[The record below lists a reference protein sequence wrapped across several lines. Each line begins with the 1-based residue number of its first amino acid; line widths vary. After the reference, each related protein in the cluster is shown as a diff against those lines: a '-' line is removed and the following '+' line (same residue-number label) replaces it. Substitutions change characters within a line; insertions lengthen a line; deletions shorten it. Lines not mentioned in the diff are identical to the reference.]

1 MSGGPASAPLWHD
14 EAVAAL
20 VHELRTPVTTI
31 RALSELILDA
41 PDMDADEQRGF
52 LSIIAAESLRLGRLV
67 DDILDAARLGS
78 DEAEIAREDLDPAAL
93 VAEAARIAS
102 ALMIEKGA
110 QLALDLPPAAPMV
123 RGDRDRLLQVLL
135 NLLSNAA
142 KMVPAQGGRITVSL
156 EAGPEAVIRVRDN
169 GPGIPPG
176 QHEAVFQP
184 FRRLGPQGTRPP
196 GTGLGLPISRRIVEG
211 HGGTL
216 GVEPAEG
223 ACFVIRL
230 PVPPTEGSA

>member
-1 MSGGPASAPLWHD
+1 MTGGADRAPLWQE

-31 RALSELILDA
+31 RALSEMMLDA
-41 PDMDADEQRGF
+41 PDMDGSERQGF
-52 LSIIAAESLRLGRLV
+52 LSIIAAEAQRLGRLV
-67 DDILDAARLGS
+67 DEVMDAARLGS
-78 DEAEIAREDLDPAAL
+78 DEAELQLGPVDLGGL
-93 VAEAARIAS
+93 LREAAR
-102 ALMIEKGA
+102 L
-110 QLALDLPPAAPMV
+110 AAPLLAGKDARIALELPAGVMVV

-156 EAGPEAVIRVRDN
+156 ETGSEAVIRVRDN
-169 GPGIPPG
+169 GPGILAG

-196 GTGLGLPISRRIVEG
+196 GTGLGLPISRRIVEA

-216 GVEPAEG
+216 VAEPAEG
-223 ACFVIRL
+223 ACFVICL
-230 PVPPTEGSA
+230 PVPPREGSA